1 MRTRTNPIEL
11 LAPVGFVF
19 ALILL
24 TTSAFAQNFEH
35 LNLNSNFTIHIL
47 KNGAVITPSSS
58 IPQSGAGSAQ
68 AHTNVH
74 IFQYNG
80 MPVTKAVHPLAGP
93 PLTGYFYET
102 PASVA
107 CIYNLVTPMPACNPN
122 NVSLVPT
129 GGSKAIAIVDAYS
142 APNAMADL
150 TAFSRQFGLPSPTA
164 ATFQVV
170 YALANGTQ
178 TTRAPAYDSGWEVEQ
193 SLDVQ
198 WAHAMAPNAKIFLV
212 EAASNSLADL
222 LGAEL
227 LAGKLVAATGGGQ
240 VSNSWGANEFSQ
252 EALYDTYF
260 STTGVVYFASTG
272 DSPGTEW
279 PSVSANVVAV
289 GGTSVS
295 RNPATGAFMGEA
307 AWNNAGG
314 GPSLY
319 VARPAYQNSVKSI
332 IGGTTR
338 GVPDVAAV
346 ANPTT
351 GVWVFDT
358 NAGGWIIVGGT
369 SVASPVVAAITNNA
383 GRFNL
388 SSNAELTRIY
398 ANPSMFFDVTHGI
411 CGPYAGYWAAPGWDF
426 CAGIGS
432 PAGRGIL

>member
-1 MRTRTNPIEL
+1 MSARTNCLKFFMSAEL
-11 LAPVGFVF
+11 VFV
-19 ALILL
+19 LVSL
-24 TTSAFAQNFEH
+24 TTSALAQNPQR
-35 LNLNSNFTIHIL
+35 LNFNSDYTIHIV

-58 IPQSGAGSAQ
+58 IPQSGMGSTH
-68 AHTNVH
+68 AHSNVH
-74 IFQYNG
+74 IFQHNG
-80 MPVTKAVHPLAGP
+80 MPATNTVRPLAGP
-93 PLTGYFYET
+93 PLAGYFYET
-102 PASVA
+102 PASIA
-107 CIYNLVTPMPACNPN
+107 CVYNLVTPTPGCNPN

-129 GGSKAIAIVDAYS
+129 GGSKAIAIVDAYY

-150 TAFSRQFGLPSPTA
+150 TAFSRQFGLPLPTA

-170 YALANGTQ
+170 YATASGTQ
-178 TTRAPAYDSGWEVEQ
+178 TTRPPAYDAGWEVEQ

-198 WAHAMAPNAKIFLV
+198 WAHAMAPNAKIILV
-212 EAASNSLADL
+212 EAASNSFADL

-227 LAGKLVAATGGGQ
+227 LAGRLVAAAGGGQ
-240 VSNSWGANEFSQ
+240 VSNSWGGSEFPQ
-252 EALYDTYF
+252 EAAYDSYF
-260 STTGVVYFASTG
+260 STNGVVYFASTG

-295 RNPATGAFMGEA
+295 RNPITGAFLGES
-307 AWNNAGG
+307 AWNNGGG

-319 VARPAYQNSVKSI
+319 VSRPAYQNSVQSI
-332 IGGTTR
+332 IGGATR

-351 GVWVFDT
+351 GVWVFDS
-358 NAGGWIIVGGT
+358 NAGGWIVVGGT

-383 GRFNL
+383 GRFSL

-398 ANPSMFFDVTHGI
+398 GNPSMFFDVTHGI
-411 CGPYAGYWAAPGWDF
+411 CGPYAGYWAAAGWDF
-426 CAGIGS
+426 CAGVGS

>member
-1 MRTRTNPIEL
+1 MNARTNSL
-11 LAPVGFVF
+11 KFLTLAGFAF
-19 ALILL
+19 ASISL
-24 TTSAFAQNFEH
+24 TTSAFAQNFGH
-35 LNLNSNFTIHIL
+35 LNLDPNFTIHIV

-58 IPQSGAGSAQ
+58 NPQSGAGSAQ

-74 IFQYNG
+74 IFQHNG
-80 MPVTKAVHPLAGP
+80 MPATNTVHPLAGP
-93 PLTGYFYET
+93 PLQGYFYET
-102 PASVA
+102 PGSIA
-107 CIYNLVTPMPACNPN
+107 CIYNLVTPIPGCNPN

-129 GGSKAIAIVDAYS
+129 GGSKAIAIVDAYR

-150 TAFSRQFGLPSPTA
+150 TAFSRQFGLPLPTA

-178 TTRAPAYDSGWEVEQ
+178 TTKVPAYDSGWEVEQ

-198 WAHAMAPNAKIFLV
+198 WAHAMAPNAKIILV

-227 LAGKLVAATGGGQ
+227 LAGKLVAAAGGGQ
-240 VSNSWGANEFSQ
+240 VSNSWGAGEFLQ
-252 EALYDTYF
+252 EALYDSYF
-260 STTGVVYFASTG
+260 STNGVVYFASTG

-289 GGTSVS
+289 GGTSMS
-295 RNPATGAFMGEA
+295 RNPITGAFMGEA
-307 AWNNAGG
+307 AWNNGGG

-319 VARPAYQNSVKSI
+319 VARPAYQNVVQSVT
-332 IGGTTR
+332 GTKR

-351 GVWVFDT
+351 GVWVYDA

-369 SVASPVVAAITNNA
+369 SVASPVVAAITNYA
-383 GRFNL
+383 GRFSL
-388 SSNAELTRIY
+388 SSNAELTRMY
-398 ANPSMFFDVTHGI
+398 ASPSMFFDVTHGI
-411 CGPYAGYWAAPGWDF
+411 CGPYAGYWATSGWDF
-426 CAGIGS
+426 CAGMGS
-432 PAGRGIL
+432 PAVRGGL

>member
-1 MRTRTNPIEL
+1 MSARSNPFKFL
-11 LAPVGFVF
+11 VPAGLF
-19 ALILL
+19 ASLSL
-24 TTSAFAQNFEH
+24 TTSVFAQSPERF
-35 LNLNSNFTIHIL
+35 NLNPNFTVHIV
-47 KNGAVITPSSS
+47 KHGAVITPSSS
-58 IPQSGAGSAQ
+58 IPQLGAGGAQ

-74 IFQYNG
+74 IFDHHG
-80 MPVTKAVHPLAGP
+80 MPATNRIRPLTGP
-93 PLTGYFYET
+93 PVSGYFYET
-102 PASVA
+102 PASLA
-107 CIYNLVTPMPACNPN
+107 CIYNLVTPTPGCNPN
-122 NVSLVPT
+122 NVSLVAT
-129 GGSKAIAIVDAYS
+129 GGARAIAIVDAYG

-150 TAFSRQFGLPSPTA
+150 TAFSRQFGLPLPTA

-212 EAASNSLADL
+212 EAASNSFADL

-227 LAGKLVAATGGGQ
+227 LAGKLVAAAGGGQ
-240 VSNSWGANEFSQ
+240 VSNSWGGNEFPQ
-252 EALYDTYF
+252 EALYDSYF
-260 STTGVVYFASTG
+260 STNGVVYFASTG

-295 RNPATGAFMGEA
+295 RNPVTGAFMGEA
-307 AWNNAGG
+307 AWDNGG
-314 GPSLY
+314 GGASLY
-319 VARPAYQNSVKSI
+319 VARPAYQNAVKSV

-383 GRFNL
+383 GRFSV
-388 SSNAELTRIY
+388 SSNAELTRLY

-411 CGPYAGYWAAPGWDF
+411 CGPYAGFWAVPGWDF

>member
-1 MRTRTNPIEL
+1 MSARTDTL
-11 LAPVGFVF
+11 KFLSSA
-19 ALILL
+19 ALVCASMSL
-24 TTSAFAQNFEH
+24 TTSALAQNFEH
-35 LNLNSNFTIHIL
+35 LNLNPNFTIHIV
-47 KNGAVITPSSS
+47 KYGAVITPSSS
-58 IPQSGAGSAQ
+58 NPQSGASSGQ
-68 AHTNVH
+68 AHTNIH
-74 IFQYNG
+74 IFQHNG
-80 MPVTKAVHPLAGP
+80 MPVTNTVSPHAGP
-93 PLTGYFYET
+93 PVTGYFCET

-107 CIYNLVTPMPACNPN
+107 CIYNLVTPVPGCNPN
-122 NVSLVPT
+122 SVSLVPS
-129 GGSKAIAIVDAYS
+129 GGSRAIAIVDAYS

-150 TAFSRQFGLPSPTA
+150 TAFSRQFGLPLPTT

-170 YALANGTQ
+170 YATANGTQ
-178 TTRAPAYDSGWEVEQ
+178 TTSAPAYDSGWEVEQ

-212 EAASNSLADL
+212 QAASNSFADL

-227 LAGKLVAATGGGQ
+227 LAGRLVAAAGGGQ
-240 VSNSWGANEFSQ
+240 VSNSWDGSEFSQ
-252 EALYDTYF
+252 EALYDSYF
-260 STTGVVYFASTG
+260 AANGVVYFASTG

-295 RNPATGAFMGEA
+295 RNPLTGAFMGEA
-307 AWNNAGG
+307 AWSSGGG
-314 GPSLY
+314 GPSFY
-319 VARPAYQNSVKSI
+319 VARPAYQNGVKSI

-338 GVPDVAAV
+338 GVPDVSAV

-388 SSNAELTRIY
+388 SSNAELTRLY

-426 CAGIGS
+426 CVGLGS
-432 PAGRGIL
+432 PTGRGIL